1 MLQGALEP
9 RSMSVPHRRPV
20 ARSSPASIESALLRS
35 VLLVVVALMFVQ
47 VVLPALLSLAAA
59 PYNS

>member
-9 RSMSVPHRRPV
+9 RSMSVPRRRPV

-35 VLLVVVALMFVQ
+35 VLLVVVALTFVQ